1 MVGKSACS
9 EDTALDVALFEIIDM
24 TVGMAVDTVVEDTV
38 ELTGAILAYEVLPG
52 VEISVACPELG
63 REARFA
69 ICVDVFEQRCL
80 FRFEE
85 GFLPALVETV
95 ADAEF
100 SVFAGAFGGDEDNT
114 AGSNVGEI
122 SGEELSQEGVMKA
135 IAGGAK

>member
-1 MVGKSACS
+1 
-9 EDTALDVALFEIIDM
+9 M
-24 TVGMAVDTVVEDTV
+24 TVRMAVDTVVENTV

-63 REARFA
+63 REAGFA
-69 ICVDVFEQRCL
+69 ICVDVVEQRCL

-100 SVFAGAFGGDEDNT
+100 RVFAGAFGGDEDNT
-114 AGSNVGEI
+114 AGCAGTI
-122 SGEELSQEGVMKA
+122 DGRRGGVLEHRD
-135 IAGGAK
+135 